1 MAYLGTLQGS
11 ANAETLINSDAYGF
25 PPTQSDPFA
34 MLDGENMLGKTFWQR
49 QKGSIKKGI
58 RKTGNVTKKTVAP
71 VWRTA
76 GRITDNPAFD
86 KMARSIPIY
95 GQAYGVVK
103 DDSKMKSRN
112 IRKAISASRQASRMA
127 KSVPMPPP
135 TPVNS
140 FSSSPN
146 ALSKIRAKAQAM
158 QAQAMEQVEDQTTK
172 DTSKNLLIYGGIGAL
187 ALLLL
192 MRKK

>member
-25 PPTQSDPFA
+25 PPSQSDPFA
-34 MLDGENMLGKTFWQR
+34 MLDGENMLGKSFWQR
-49 QKGSIKKGI
+49 QKGSIKKGL
-58 RKTGNVTKKTVAP
+58 RKTGNVAKKYGAP
-71 VWRTA
+71 VYRTA

-95 GQAYGVVK
+95 GQGYGLMK
-103 DDSKMKSRN
+103 DKSKLDSKILRS
-112 IRKAISASRQASRMA
+112 AISANRQASRMA
-127 KSVPMPPP
+127 KSASMPPP
-135 TPVNS
+135 TP
-140 FSSSPN
+140 FSAKPSS
-146 ALSKIRAKAQAM
+146 LSRLQAKAKAM
-158 QAQAMEQVEDQTTK
+158 QEKAIEQVEDQTTK

-187 ALLLL
+187 ALLLF